1 MGEAPCG
8 ARRSRCCH
16 PVPRVRY
23 CSPASANEPPRS
35 SPLLPPEV
43 AGVTWWLLASGE
55 QWLRGTRVGLCVSES
70 PGRFVTYAD
79 VQASYR
85 YKPNQW
91 SYFKQ
96 FCKPYVNSPH
106 KVRMWHCY
114 NHIKGIPGSDLTV
127 SRTGFQRDFRVYLQL
142 RQTWAWLKSVLNSTA
157 NSEITKYPFPWS
169 FV

>member
-1 MGEAPCG
+1 MAAGDPRWGAGGLEGCSWPQPGVRAP
-8 ARRSRCCH
+8 A
-16 PVPRVRY
+16 PVPPRVV
-23 CSPASANEPPRS
+23 SVSQAQ
-35 SPLLPPEV
+35 LPGAAWRRARP
-43 AGVTWWLLASGE
+43 GSGSR
-55 QWLRGTRVGLCVSES
+55 QRRQQLCVSES

-157 NSEITKYPFPWS
+157 NSDTTKYPLPWS
-169 FV
+169 FA